1 MAANF
6 FDGKFA
12 VFLRL
17 DPSVLHRCV
26 KDTRGVAIMLKN
38 CLAKNYLFL
47 IFATPFHPPSLR
59 TMSKVSINKERIKYL
74 LALYRMSEE
83 ELLRE
88 VSKKL
93 RKVLTWEDIYHDS
106 VPLYVLKR
114 IDRVFNKGL
123 FYYADPITPKQE
135 KHASVFFRKATF
147 GTNLNFG
154 ARLRVR
160 EFEDL
165 KTRLNTISKLSDIK
179 LERRL
184 PVVSIATEPRE
195 FAFEMRKMVL
205 PLFTND
211 KRTFLKNFINKLGEQ
226 NIFVFE
232 FVDVDSKKNKA
243 NVDGFYIHPNAIV
256 LRRMQ
261 KSFSREIFTLAH
273 ELGHYLLDREEI
285 EQVDVA
291 TMSRPDVLVS
301 EEERWCNTFAYFLL
315 LGEDMAKE
323 LDNIPLF
330 DWRNDYG
337 HDLVKQISKE
347 TTLSRLAIFTNLL
360 VQKKLSYRHYID
372 IKSEMEEQWRQKE
385 YEREIKKAEDKAKG
399 IETQGRNPRP
409 IRADI
414 VADIFTLALSS
425 GVIGEQ
431 EFCKGMD
438 IKPKEINKFV
448 Y

>member
-1 MAANF
+1 
-6 FDGKFA
+6 
-12 VFLRL
+12 
-17 DPSVLHRCV
+17 
-26 KDTRGVAIMLKN
+26 
-38 CLAKNYLFL
+38 
-47 IFATPFHPPSLR
+47 
-59 TMSKVSINKERIKYL
+59 MSKVSINKERIKYL

-93 RKVLTWEDIYHDS
+93 RKVLTWEDVYHDS
-106 VPLYVLKR
+106 VPLNVLKR

>member
-1 MAANF
+1 M
-6 FDGKFA
+6 
-12 VFLRL
+12 RL